1 MTKTLNNL
9 RLLLLA
15 AWIGG
20 AVFFSAV
27 MAPNAFRVL
36 RSFNFANASEVA
48 GTMVTGALSVVNTSG
63 VVVSVLA
70 LVIAFLNRKSFT
82 TRGLKLQ
89 VILLAIV
96 GISTAV
102 GEWVI
107 AARMRSLRAV
117 MRLPIDQMPGD
128 DPGKLT
134 FNTLHGYSVAALSV
148 AIIAALIAFF
158 AVTASAPG
166 AHQVKGRSGG
176 DY

>member
-1 MTKTLNNL
+1 MRTLNNL

-15 AWIGG
+15 AWIGA

-27 MAPNAFRVL
+27 MAPTAFRVL
-36 RSFNFANASEVA
+36 RAFNLANAGEVA
-48 GTMVTGALSVVNTSG
+48 GTMVTAALSAVNTSG
-63 VVVSVLA
+63 VVVSVVA
-70 LVIAFLNRKSFT
+70 LVVALLIRKSYT
-82 TRGLKLQ
+82 GRSLKLQ

-107 AARMRSLRAV
+107 AARMRGLRAA
-117 MRLPIDQMPGD
+117 MRLPIDQMPAD
-128 DPGKLT
+128 DPGKLA
-134 FNTLHGYSVAALSV
+134 FNTLHGYSVAALCV

-158 AVTASAPG
+158 AMTALTPD
-166 AHQVKGRSGG
+166 QNQLKGRSGG